1 MLSQLPSDF
10 DYVMTATDNTLLFI
24 DQIYAQLS
32 NILAFSS
39 AAYRPVQLN
48 NANNNVWEEICII
61 RMNGRRGGG
70 GGKGG
75 GGGGK
80 KQPEGGDGNMICS
93 FGENHM
99 PRTLFDWI
107 GGRCQSPS
115 IFYLRN
121 TGPSEVLKQFGRRV
135 YVEHRRSKSFCRM
148 LPSPSYLICWGGG
161 LCGMV
166 VLIHC
171 SFL

>member
-1 MLSQLPSDF
+1 MLSQLPSEF

-161 LCGMV
+161 KEEV
-166 VLIHC
+166 
-171 SFL
+171 